1 MAALG
6 IFKLSVLLSLFSGS
20 NLSSPQGTKGGNV
33 GVFPPTCNRIECP
46 SYDVMDTGD
55 GYEIRRYNS
64 SMWISTQRIDDIS
77 LVDAGREGFL
87 QLFEYIQGKNDD
99 QQKIEM
105 TAPVI
110 TEVKSSDGPFCASS
124 FVVSFYVPKDNQAN
138 APSADH
144 LHLQKWGLTHVA
156 VRQFSGFVK
165 DEDVGEEAAALYSSV
180 SGTVWRDAIE
190 KSHSGDNATEYIIAQ
205 YNSPF
210 EFRNRVNEVWL
221 TFDLEDNLRFK
232 K

>member
-6 IFKLSVLLSLFSGS
+6 ILKLSFLLTSLLPTS
-20 NLSSPQGTKGGNV
+20 NLINSNV

-46 SYDVMDTGD
+46 SYDLIDSGD
-55 GYEIRRYNS
+55 GFEVRRYNS
-64 SMWISTQRIDDIS
+64 SVWISTQFVDDIS
-77 LVDAGREGFL
+77 LVDATRTGFL
-87 QLFEYIQGKNDD
+87 QLFDYIQGGNDK

-110 TEVKSSDGPFCASS
+110 TEVKPSDGPFCASS
-124 FVVSFYVPKDNQAN
+124 FVVSFYVPRENQAN

-144 LHLQKWGLTHVA
+144 LHLQKWGPTYVA

-165 DEDVGEEAAALYSSV
+165 DEDVGEEAAALYASL
-180 SGTVWRDAIE
+180 SGTVWLDAIE
-190 KSHSGDNATEYIIAQ
+190 KSHPGADTTEYIVAQ

-221 TFDLEDNLRFK
+221 TFDPKDNFEK
-232 K
+232 

>member
-1 MAALG
+1 MAVLD
-6 IFKLSVLLSLFSGS
+6 IFKLSFLLSLFSTS
-20 NLSSPQGTKGGNV
+20 NLSSGPGGNV

-46 SYDVMDTGD
+46 SYDVIDTGD
-55 GYEIRRYNS
+55 AFEIRRYNS
-64 SMWISTQRIDDIS
+64 SMWISTQRVDDIS
-77 LVDAGREGFL
+77 FVNATRVGFL
-87 QLFEYIQGKNDD
+87 QLFDYIQGKNDA

-110 TEVKSSDGPFCASS
+110 TEVKPSDGPFCASS
-124 FVVSFYVPKDNQAN
+124 FAVSFYVPKDNQAN

-144 LHLQKWGLTHVA
+144 LHLQKWGLTYVA

-165 DEDVGEEAAALYSSV
+165 DEEVGEEAAALYASV
-180 SGTVWRDAIE
+180 SGTVWQDAIE

-210 EFRNRVNEVWL
+210 EPRNRVNEVWL
-221 TFDLEDNLRFK
+221 TFDL
-232 K
+232 